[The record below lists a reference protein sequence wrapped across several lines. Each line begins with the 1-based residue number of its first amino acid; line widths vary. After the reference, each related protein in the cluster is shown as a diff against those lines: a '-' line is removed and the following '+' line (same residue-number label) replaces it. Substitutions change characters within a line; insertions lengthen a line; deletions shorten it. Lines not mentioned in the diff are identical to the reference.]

1 MNHITCNI
9 ISSLINVDYNHILS
23 ICQLF
28 FGNNYEIIMGGEDV
42 LLKMMGN
49 VGEEMCKKS
58 VDEWIENMGR
68 SECRQGQIPPSLLCC
83 KLDAP
88 LLAQGYL
95 TFASNGPSAV
105 LAAGY
110 LTRYVRD
117 HSKKRSQRKKVS

>member
-1 MNHITCNI
+1 
-9 ISSLINVDYNHILS
+9 
-23 ICQLF
+23 
-28 FGNNYEIIMGGEDV
+28 MGGEDV

-110 LTRYVRD
+110 LTCYVRD